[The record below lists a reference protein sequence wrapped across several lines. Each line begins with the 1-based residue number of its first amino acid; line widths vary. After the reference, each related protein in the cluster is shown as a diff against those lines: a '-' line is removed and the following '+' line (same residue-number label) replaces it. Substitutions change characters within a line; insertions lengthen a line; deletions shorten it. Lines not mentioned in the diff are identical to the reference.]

1 MQHTQAKDVTG
12 GLWTRF
18 NCCGTRKANKSVN
31 VRGNEVG
38 GGVGEVVNKSF
49 TPLWA

>member
-1 MQHTQAKDVTG
+1 MQHIQAKDVTG

-18 NCCGTRKANKSVN
+18 NCGTRKTNKSVN

-38 GGVGEVVNKSF
+38 VGGWGGK
-49 TPLWA
+49 